1 MPILYTVV
9 SRGNTILVKYAD
21 CVGNFSEVTESLI
34 SKIQLTN
41 HKLTYTHG
49 NYLFHYI
56 CADKL
61 VSKSTFIF
69 IYMLFYCFQ
78 FNLGGELS

>member
-1 MPILYTVV
+1 MPILYTVI
-9 SRGNTILVKYAD
+9 SRGNTILCKYAD

-61 VSKSTFIF
+61 VSEMKNL
-69 IYMLFYCFQ
+69 LFVFCFQ
-78 FNLGGELS
+78 FI